1 MTKKIIGQY
10 FSYLAALASAW
21 VLVGATIQTNLTVDK
36 LIKVNGI
43 IDTTIE
49 VKKKRY
55 KSNNYDYELRIYIKG
70 DTDYFRFMDIYK
82 YSEFRGQIQSGDS
95 TSIYIRPKWLVPLGL
110 GYKNDI
116 FQMTVNGQ
124 AIFAVAQTKKN
135 ENGIIVVSL
144 LAIPLFIFLGQY
156 IRRNNNK

>member
-10 FSYLAALASAW
+10 FSYLAALAFVW
-21 VLVGATIQTNLTVDK
+21 VLVGATIQTNLTIDK
-36 LIKVNGI
+36 LTKVDGV

-55 KSNNYDYELRIYIKG
+55 KSNNYSYELRIYIK
-70 DTDYFRFMDIYK
+70 DNTNYFRFMDIYK
-82 YSEFRGQIQSGDS
+82 YNAFRGQILSGDS

-116 FQMTVNGQ
+116 FQMAVNGQ
-124 AIFAVAQTKKN
+124 TIFDVAQTKKN
-135 ENGIIVVSL
+135 ANGIIVVSL
-144 LAIPLFIFLGQY
+144 VAIPLFIFLGQY
-156 IRRNNNK
+156 IKKKQ

>member
-10 FSYLAALASAW
+10 FCYLAALASAW
-21 VLVGATIQTNLTVDK
+21 VLVGATIQTNLTTNKLTKVD
-36 LIKVNGI
+36 GI

-55 KSNNYDYELRIYIKG
+55 KSNNYDYKLRIYIK
-70 DTDYFRFMDIYK
+70 DNTDYFRFMDIYK
-82 YSEFRGQIQSGDS
+82 YNEFRGQIHSGDS
-95 TSIYIRPKWLVPLGL
+95 TAIYIRPKWLVPLGL

-124 AIFAVAQTKKN
+124 TIFEVSQTKRN
-135 ENGIIVVSL
+135 ANGIIIVCLIS
-144 LAIPLFIFLGQY
+144 IPLFIFLGQY
-156 IRRNNNK
+156 AKK